1 MSRTERMKWLQT
13 ARRWATTGVER
24 IRRRWETLQQM
35 NPTAYIE
42 TSVVSYLTARSSRDV
57 VVAAYQEVTREWWRD
72 AAVRFRLVASE
83 LVLAEAGAGD
93 PVAARD
99 RLKVL
104 EGITLLDASPDA
116 EGLARRLQRFPMR
129 R

>member
-1 MSRTERMKWLQT
+1 
-13 ARRWATTGVER
+13 
-24 IRRRWETLQQM
+24 M
-35 NPTAYIE
+35 NPAAYIE
-42 TSVVSYLTARSSRDV
+42 TSVVSYLTARPSRDV

-93 PVAARD
+93 PGAARD

-104 EGITLLDASPDA
+104 EGIALLDASPT
-116 EGLARRLQRFPMR
+116 RRISPAGCLNSVPSREKLRPTR
-129 R
+129 RTSPSP